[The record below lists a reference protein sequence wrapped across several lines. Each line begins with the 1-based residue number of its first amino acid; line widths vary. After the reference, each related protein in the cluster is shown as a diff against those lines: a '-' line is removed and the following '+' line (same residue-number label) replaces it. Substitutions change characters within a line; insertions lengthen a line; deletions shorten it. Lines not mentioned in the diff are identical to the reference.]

1 MAFTTDIRIFPQ
13 KEMFAVDMAEIL
25 DTAIPYNGIIQ
36 GCGITFNEDAG
47 TLSMET
53 GRMLIR
59 GRLGVITERGD
70 LVAPVVTGTE
80 NVQCHLVASCNL
92 SSLNPFTIEI
102 VTPAVYEE
110 YQQQKAES
118 DADTFNTQDG
128 FDFIDLGT
136 ASVSPTSGKIVSWT
150 PKTNTNAKQA
160 LELATSNAGG
170 TYLPAG
176 TNINNLGKRS
186 SGWWAYARSDVSGTF
201 PVNDTY
207 GTIGHIQGTSD
218 SFAIQILRS
227 NNQSNSST
235 IMYVR
240 YKVSGVWGNWQRYV
254 SSSKKSLSINRVGNS
269 YCNATDISYLS
280 AGVKN
285 GFLYLRGNLHLSVSL
300 PRETENV
307 TIARINDW
315 HGAYNAIICAPAQS
329 GFSNLMVQVSE
340 SGEIKISN
348 YSTKPPEPTWTY
360 AGWYRF
366 NLIVP
371 VADGYE

>member
-1 MAFTTDIRIFPQ
+1 MALTTDIRIFPQ

-25 DTAIPYNGIIQ
+25 DTAIPYNGVIQ
-36 GCGITFNEDAG
+36 GCGITFNENAG

-53 GRMLIR
+53 GRILIR

-70 LVAPVVTGTE
+70 IVAPVVTGTA

-92 SSLNPFTIEI
+92 STIDPFKVEI
-102 VTPAVYEE
+102 VTPGVYDE
-110 YQQQKAES
+110 YQQQKADL

-150 PKTNTNAKQA
+150 PNTNINARQA
-160 LELATSNAGG
+160 MELATSNAGG

-176 TNINNLGKRS
+176 TNINNLTKKD
-186 SGWWAYARSDVSGTF
+186 SGWWAYARIDVSGTF
-201 PVNDTY
+201 PLSDTY

-218 SFAIQILRS
+218 NFATQILRS
-227 NNQSNSST
+227 NSQINSST

-240 YKVSGVWGNWQRYV
+240 YKANGVWGEWQRYV
-254 SSSKKSLSINRVGNS
+254 SSSNKTLSIERVGNS
-269 YCNATDISYLS
+269 YCNAADISYLS

-300 PRETENV
+300 PSESENV

-315 HGAYNAIICAPAQS
+315 HGAYSAIICAPAQS
-329 GFSNLMVQVSE
+329 VFVSLIVQVSDT
-340 SGEIKISN
+340 GVIKISN
-348 YSTKPPEPTWTY
+348 YSTPPEPAWSF